1 MLRELIP
8 HSDQKRDKA
17 SFLLEV
23 HIFLEKNNLIFS
35 SACNKLI
42 LDDKCI
48 QIFSGH

>member
-23 HIFLEKNNLIFS
+23 HSYETTVFILYKFSIFLVSAKSEIF
-35 SACNKLI
+35 L
-42 LDDKCI
+42 
-48 QIFSGH
+48 GH